1 MYLPNKY
8 KKYFSDSSQISLISR
23 HKNNTKL
30 VFFKEENFFRK
41 FSQNKEGIK
50 KINFE
55 ISALRWYSK
64 KIKRK
69 IIKNNL
75 VEKKF
80 AFLDTYSFK
89 V

>member
-1 MYLPNKY
+1 MVL
-8 KKYFSDSSQISLISR
+8 
-23 HKNNTKL
+23 
-30 VFFKEENFFRK
+30 
-41 FSQNKEGIK
+41 
-50 KINFE
+50 
-55 ISALRWYSK
+55 K

-89 V
+89 GKKSNHGIL